1 MPAGR
6 PAKYGER
13 KQSLTIRVT
22 PTLREYLDSR
32 SESVA
37 VTIEDAVR
45 STREFRQWLAQQ
57 SSGER

>member
-6 PAKYGER
+6 PPQYGQR
-13 KQSLTIRVT
+13 KQSLTIRIT

-37 VTIEDAVR
+37 ITIEDAVR
-45 STREFRQWLAQQ
+45 STREFREWLQQ
-57 SSGER
+57 QPRDD